1 MSRQETMLRGL
12 YLVTPEWADS
22 ARLLAA
28 SEAALRARPAL
39 LQYRDKSGDAVRR
52 RAEASGLRALCRVAG
67 VPLIINDDLELALA
81 VDADGVHLGRDDGA
95 LDAARARLGPDR
107 ILGVTC
113 YNDVARAESAV
124 ALGAD
129 YVAFGAMYPSPS
141 KPQAVVATPTVLA
154 EARARCGVPIAA
166 IGGITLDNAPP
177 LVAAGADL
185 LAVISDVFMAAD
197 VAARAAAY
205 RVLFDAPPSQA
216 CAQAAVQEQPIRK
229 NP

>member
-1 MSRQETMLRGL
+1 MRRPANPLRGL

-22 ARLLAA
+22 TRLLAA
-28 SEAALRARPAL
+28 AEAALRARPAL
-39 LQYRDKSGDAVRR
+39 LQYRDKSADTARR
-52 RAEASGLRALCRVAG
+52 HAEASGLRALCRAAG

-141 KPQAVVATPTVLA
+141 KPQAVVATPAVLA
-154 EARARCGVPIAA
+154 EARVRCGVPIAA

-205 RVLFDAPPSQA
+205 RAMFDSAPSEQA
-216 CAQAAVQEQPIRK
+216 
-229 NP
+229 